1 MAGPGRRRLG
11 TGSGRGLREDK
22 GLPKPGAPECVP
34 AAWRRQR
41 MKGGK
46 RKHLRPIRHLLRGK
60 ACRLRRGE
68 GCAERRPRSPFVAP
82 SLGLQPS
89 PSHLV
94 TRPATPRPPT
104 HLDTLPGHRGRRAA
118 APQGRGEEREDPGA
132 EGGDSGG
139 REGAGGEAGWRRE
152 DGLTERLWFG
162 NGRLWFF
169 RGVGR

>member
-1 MAGPGRRRLG
+1 MPGRRRLG

-22 GLPKPGAPECVP
+22 GLPRPGAPECVP

-41 MKGGK
+41 VKGGK

-68 GCAERRPRSPFVAP
+68 GCAERRPRTPFVAP
-82 SLGLQPS
+82 SLGPPPS

-118 APQGRGEEREDPGA
+118 APQGEGRGE
-132 EGGDSGG
+132 GGSGSGG
-139 REGAGGEAGWRRE
+139 RGQGREGGGRRGSWLE
-152 DGLTERLWFG
+152 ERRWFD
-162 NGRLWFF
+162 
-169 RGVGR
+169 